1 MHDDSLGLALLAI
14 ARNAIAAELDL
25 AVDGAPHHA
34 VLDTPGATFV
44 TLFAHGELRG
54 CVGTLEPRRPLAID
68 VRENA
73 LGAAFRD
80 SRFLPLTAVEFA
92 ATWVDVSLLSP
103 SESLKFTGEEDLLRQ
118 LNPGVDGL
126 TLVRQYRGNPATKDL
141 PIIVLSSKEDAT
153 VKSEAFTAG
162 ANDYL
167 VKLPD
172 KVELVARLRL
182 HSNAYANQLQRDEA
196 YRALRESQRQL
207 LLSNA
212 TLLSLNQKLE
222 NALSKV
228 KQLSGLVPI
237 CSYCK
242 RIRTDENY
250 WEQVDRFVAEHSEV
264 RFSHGICPSCYKTF
278 LAEYEAST

>member
-1 MHDDSLGLALLAI
+1 MADDTVIGDS
-14 ARNAIAAELDL
+14 D
-25 AVDGAPHHA
+25 APE
-34 VLDTPGATFV
+34 TF
-44 TLFAHGELRG
+44 TA
-54 CVGTLEPRRPLAID
+54 PLADRCVCMVLLVDDQAMVAETVRRMLADQRD
-68 VRENA
+68 VN
-73 LGAAFRD
+73 FHYCD
-80 SRFLPLTAVEFA
+80 SPAEAIGTAERIKPTVI
-92 ATWVDVSLLSP
+92 LQ
-103 SESLKFTGEEDLLRQ
+103 DLIM
-118 LNPGVDGL
+118 PGVDGL
-126 TLVRQYRGNPATKDL
+126 TLVRKYRASPATKDL
-141 PIIVLSSKEDAT
+141 PIIVLSTKEDAA
-153 VKSEAFTAG
+153 VKSEAFAAG

-172 KVELVARLRL
+172 KIELVARIRL

-222 NALSKV
+222 DALSKV

>member
-92 ATWVDVSLLSP
+92 ATWVEVSLLSP

-126 TLVRQYRGNPATKDL
+126 TIDYERHRATFL
-141 PIIVLSSKEDAT
+141 PQVWES
-153 VKSEAFTAG
+153 
-162 ANDYL
+162 
-167 VKLPD
+167 LPD
-172 KVELVARLRL
+172 PRGFL
-182 HSNAYANQLQRDEA
+182 
-196 YRALRESQRQL
+196 
-207 LLSNA
+207 A
-212 TLLSLNQKLE
+212 TLKRKAGLAADFWSLQMNVSRYRVTKWKESELLQD
-222 NALSKV
+222 
-228 KQLSGLVPI
+228 
-237 CSYCK
+237 
-242 RIRTDENY
+242 RIT
-250 WEQVDRFVAEHSEV
+250 
-264 RFSHGICPSCYKTF
+264 P
-278 LAEYEAST
+278 